1 MASSRHEHASG
12 RSRASWRAVAAAMHA
27 TAAPAAASNQKWLA
41 VTTMTKKTASGY
53 VDQRARAHA
62 LRTRFIAGTAIISE
76 KAMCM
81 LGTAAYGLTS
91 RLVKDESWFVLV
103 NAWMVSVNPAPGNI
117 RGGAVGNTA

>member
-1 MASSRHEHASG
+1 MASARHDHASG

-41 VTTMTKKTASGY
+41 VTTMPKKTASGY
-53 VDQRARAHA
+53 VHQRARAHA

-91 RLVKDESWFVLV
+91 RLVKDESWV
-103 NAWMVSVNPAPGNI
+103 
-117 RGGAVGNTA
+117 AVGNAWLVAGKQAPRQLR